1 MYIKDPKNTNARET
15 YKSLNK
21 IVKRE
26 IKVFK
31 KKKLEHKI
39 QLMEQDF
46 HQNNSYNLFKT
57 VKELEG
63 ISKMTIHAVTDK
75 Q

>member
-1 MYIKDPKNTNARET
+1 MYIKDPNSTNARKT

-31 KKKLEHKI
+31 KEKLEHKI

-63 ISKMTIHAVTDK
+63 TSKKTIHAVIDK
-75 Q
+75 

>member
-1 MYIKDPKNTNARET
+1 MCIKDPKNTNAKEI

-46 HQNNSYNLFKT
+46 YQNNSCNLFKT
-57 VKELEG
+57 VK
-63 ISKMTIHAVTDK
+63 
-75 Q
+75 